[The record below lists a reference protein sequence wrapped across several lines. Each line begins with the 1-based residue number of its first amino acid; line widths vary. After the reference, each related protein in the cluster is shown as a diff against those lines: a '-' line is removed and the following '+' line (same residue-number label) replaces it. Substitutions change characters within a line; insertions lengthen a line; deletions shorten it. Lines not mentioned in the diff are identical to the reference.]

1 MSELKNILLLGTSFS
16 ALPLANRIKD
26 KNYNLITVGKN
37 KYEPTHQI
45 SDMQIYEDY
54 SDAENLIRAIKNVT
68 IDAIVPSCNDYA
80 YATATKLA
88 NEIKINFPDS
98 IKNIEL
104 LHEKSSFKDLVK
116 ELNMEYAQPVLDVK
130 DRKSSVIVKPV
141 DSFSGKGCS
150 VVMPDEDIN
159 PAIKEALKFSSSNKY
174 VIEEFIDGTLHSL
187 SSFIHEG
194 KIIKSFSA
202 DEFCLHNA
210 YAVSYSEAPSSL
222 DNSIINKMIDINNQL
237 VLSVGLEKGLLHTQ
251 FIVEDDRVFIIEVM
265 RRAPGD
271 LLGLQHTLSTGIDYW
286 SLYLAGFISNY
297 KQKQENQRF
306 KKKFVSREIIATK
319 DPAFFESLEF
329 LKDDELRSSD
339 LFVPLLTS
347 GSHIEEHPNDKI
359 GIFFRTFSSRSR
371 SKNYLPSN
379 NEKNYKL

>member
-1 MSELKNILLLGTSFS
+1 
-16 ALPLANRIKD
+16 
-26 KNYNLITVGKN
+26 
-37 KYEPTHQI
+37 
-45 SDMQIYEDY
+45 
-54 SDAENLIRAIKNVT
+54 
-68 IDAIVPSCNDYA
+68 
-80 YATATKLA
+80 
-88 NEIKINFPDS
+88 
-98 IKNIEL
+98 
-104 LHEKSSFKDLVK
+104 
-116 ELNMEYAQPVLDVK
+116 
-130 DRKSSVIVKPV
+130 
-141 DSFSGKGCS
+141 
-150 VVMPDEDIN
+150 
-159 PAIKEALKFSSSNKY
+159 
-174 VIEEFIDGTLHSL
+174 
-187 SSFIHEG
+187 
-194 KIIKSFSA
+194 
-202 DEFCLHNA
+202 
-210 YAVSYSEAPSSL
+210 
-222 DNSIINKMIDINNQL
+222 MIDINNQL